1 MLTEHESRLLGCFL
15 NRGEKRRT
23 SQSDADI
30 EERKQRIFSQ
40 MVAPVTRQVL
50 DLQSRTSAGMA
61 ASRNDTVVSKAPE
74 TETETGKKLGSQSQ
88 LSVRSNVAEEQEEC
102 DWYVPLFRRRRTQSF
117 QI

>member
-61 ASRNDTVVSKAPE
+61 ASRNDTVASKAP
-74 TETETGKKLGSQSQ
+74 ETETGKKLGSQSQ

-102 DWYVPLFRRRRTQSF
+102 DWYVPLFPRRRTQSF